1 MAFLTDF
8 PKEKKI
14 MNKKN
19 IVPRRNLILYKTL
32 EYLEDRETKQK
43 KLFTSLL
50 FHTKTT
56 IPEVV
61 GTSTVILL

>member
-14 MNKKN
+14 MNRKN

-43 KLFTSLL
+43 NYLGKNMDIIVT
-50 FHTKTT
+50 
-56 IPEVV
+56 
-61 GTSTVILL
+61 

>member
-14 MNKKN
+14 MNRKN

-43 KLFTSLL
+43 NYLGKNMDIIVTWLNIDYNIAYTY
-50 FHTKTT
+50 
-56 IPEVV
+56 
-61 GTSTVILL
+61 